1 MQDDYDEC
9 GPSDSSCPRFISALS
24 FIICTPF
31 FIFDGRV
38 FIYFYEAKTL
48 PHSSLC
54 FFACND
60 YKLAAMLK
68 FERTRLSN
76 LYNPS
81 PTFDPKQFKKQDA
94 QTFQVR
100 QALFLFYRY
109 CDLENQRWVKG
120 CLYFPTKLEC
130 QKFSNYR
137 NYGEFSTL
145 SRLLSMF
152 HFQYCSIGIA
162 ALINRQFDV
171 PHVTT
176 LQTIRV
182 SLPSEAL

>member
-38 FIYFYEAKTL
+38 FIYSYEAKTL

-54 FFACND
+54 FFVCND

-109 CDLENQRWVKG
+109 CDLENQRWVK
-120 CLYFPTKLEC
+120 
-130 QKFSNYR
+130 
-137 NYGEFSTL
+137 
-145 SRLLSMF
+145 
-152 HFQYCSIGIA
+152 
-162 ALINRQFDV
+162 
-171 PHVTT
+171 
-176 LQTIRV
+176 RV
-182 SLPSEAL
+182 SLFSNEVRMLEVQQLSKLWRVLYPIAIVINVSFLVLLHRHCSVN